1 MAVLPYVGIPAC
13 SFTFWVSSWTRNYC
27 DSEVNAQSFLWPQS
41 LLPLR
46 TEVLQLYPFP
56 LPQQGPD
63 EAAILQEEKKK
74 KSLQAGGLSS
84 CSGGFCGGVGQ
95 GTPRG
100 TIPSTFLP
108 EQQLVQLTQQLA
120 QTEQH
125 LNNLMTQ
132 LDPLFER

>member
-1 MAVLPYVGIPAC
+1 M
-13 SFTFWVSSWTRNYC
+13 
-27 DSEVNAQSFLWPQS
+27 NAQSFLWSLP

-46 TEVLQLYPFP
+46 TEVLQLYPFL

-74 KSLQAGGLSS
+74 KSLQAGGLSI

-95 GTPRG
+95 GTPGG

-125 LNNLMTQ
+125 LNHLMTQ